1 MTSTLNFYFTN
12 VLINLFT
19 QPMTDPSVTQT
30 APMNWVSVGFQ
41 ADAVQV
47 YQYKILD
54 SLFKWDWYNGQNGSS
69 NMIYYENKLLGS
81 PRIRQ
86 LRVKNNS
93 CKVNSLFN
101 GEITAC
107 YGEYSYSNED
117 EAPFGLAVSAGVKDT
132 A

>member
-19 QPMTDPSVTQT
+19 QPMTDPAVTET

-54 SLFKWDWYNGQNGSS
+54 ALYKWDWYNGQNATS

-101 GEITAC
+101 GEIKSC

-117 EAPFGLAVSAGVKDT
+117 TAPFGLAVTAGVSDT